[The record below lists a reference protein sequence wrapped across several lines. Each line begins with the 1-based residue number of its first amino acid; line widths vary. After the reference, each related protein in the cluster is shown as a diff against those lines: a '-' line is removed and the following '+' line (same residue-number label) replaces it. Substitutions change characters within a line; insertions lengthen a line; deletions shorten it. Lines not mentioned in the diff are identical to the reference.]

1 MYPRCILR
9 KEREEKKRKKRAEK
23 TRVGRFDRPR
33 LRSTRP
39 RTRFGDGQLSA
50 LVPEEPRWWKKK
62 KGKKAGG
69 GEEGEKKGRRRRR
82 LSFRVID
89 FFFSPSFFFSF
100 SSFSSLFSFFF
111 TTEQTIIRIRTAL
124 SEITSAR
131 SIVFARFKGMKYT
144 AQTKDGPIDENYREG
159 RTIDVP

>member
-1 MYPRCILR
+1 MVE
-9 KEREEKKRKKRAEK
+9 KEK
-23 TRVGRFDRPR
+23 
-33 LRSTRP
+33 
-39 RTRFGDGQLSA
+39 
-50 LVPEEPRWWKKK
+50 
-62 KGKKAGG
+62 
-69 GEEGEKKGRRRRR
+69 GEKSRRGGRRRRR
-82 LSFRVID
+82 RGEGEGDYHSV
-89 FFFSPSFFFSF
+89 SSTSFFPPLS
-100 SSFSSLFSFFF
+100 SSLFLPFLLFFLFFF

>member
-69 GEEGEKKGRRRRR
+69 GEEGEKEGRRRRR

>member
-1 MYPRCILR
+1 MVE
-9 KEREEKKRKKRAEK
+9 KEKGEKSRR
-23 TRVGRFDRPR
+23 
-33 LRSTRP
+33 
-39 RTRFGDGQLSA
+39 
-50 LVPEEPRWWKKK
+50 
-62 KGKKAGG
+62 G
-69 GEEGEKKGRRRRR
+69 GEEEEKEGRRRRR

-100 SSFSSLFSFFF
+100 SSFSSLFF

>member
-69 GEEGEKKGRRRRR
+69 GEEEEKEGRRRRR

-89 FFFSPSFFFSF
+89 FFFSPLFLLLFFFLFFSF
-100 SSFSSLFSFFF
+100 FFFF

>member
-1 MYPRCILR
+1 MVNYRR
-9 KEREEKKRKKRAEK
+9 SFRRSRDGGKRKR
-23 TRVGRFDRPR
+23 
-33 LRSTRP
+33 
-39 RTRFGDGQLSA
+39 
-50 LVPEEPRWWKKK
+50 
-62 KGKKAGG
+62 GKKQEG
-69 GEEGEKKGRRRRR
+69 GEEEEKEGRRRRR

>member
-69 GEEGEKKGRRRRR
+69 GGGGGEGGEKEKETIIPCHR
-82 LSFRVID
+82 LLFFPLFLLL
-89 FFFSPSFFFSF
+89 FFFLFFSF
-100 SSFSSLFSFFF
+100 FFFF

>member
-1 MYPRCILR
+1 MVE
-9 KEREEKKRKKRAEK
+9 KEKGEKSRR
-23 TRVGRFDRPR
+23 G
-33 LRSTRP
+33 
-39 RTRFGDGQLSA
+39 G
-50 LVPEEPRWWKKK
+50 
-62 KGKKAGG
+62 GG
-69 GEEGEKKGRRRRR
+69 GEGGEKEKETIIPCHR
-82 LSFRVID
+82 LL
-89 FFFSPSFFFSF
+89 FFPPLS
-100 SSFSSLFSFFF
+100 SSLFLPFLLFFLFFF